1 MKKFTNVLF
10 VALGAIFLVVIL
22 FGAYF
27 YVADPMGLKPL
38 LELRNG
44 TNSGSGVTN
53 SSSSTEGTSSGLSAE
68 QSAALQKLGIDPS
81 TIPTSFTPAQE
92 ECANSKIGAQRVIE
106 IKNGGMPS
114 ISEYSAVKACF

>member
-1 MKKFTNVLF
+1 MKKFLNVFF
-10 VALGAIFLVVIL
+10 VVLGAIFLVVIL
-22 FGAYF
+22 FSIYF

-44 TNSGSGVTN
+44 TNSGVTSGPG
-53 SSSSTEGTSSGLSAE
+53 STEGASSGLSAE

-92 ECANSKIGAQRVIE
+92 ACANSKIGAQRVTE